1 MTCKFACTNSLLLYR
16 VKENAVSVRQLS
28 ELGESWR
35 NYDCIG
41 IDEGQFYKDVSKLE
55 IIN

>member
-1 MTCKFACTNSLLLYR
+1 M
-16 VKENAVSVRQLS
+16 SVRQLS
-28 ELGESWR
+28 ELGDSWR

-55 IIN
+55 IVYTVLGCIVRRAGSH